1 MSGQRTTGPTRPWI
15 AIPLWCIVFVAPLL
29 AGETALDRYVAKRDP
44 EYGWKVLSTSESDG
58 FVTHVLELTSLRW
71 RNESEVDRPIWKH
84 WLTIVR
90 PRELT
95 STTGFLFIGGGN
107 NDSPPPEAASSRV
120 AGLARSTGTLVA
132 ELGMVPNQPLRF
144 TDSADQPRSEDD
156 LIAYSRIKFMA
167 TGDETWLARLAM
179 VKSGIRA
186 LDAIG
191 EFTASP
197 VGGNR
202 KIEKFVVAGGSK
214 RGWTTW
220 LVGLEDQR
228 VVAMIP
234 LVIDALNSEEIT
246 KHHYRAYGFFSS
258 ALNDYV
264 RHKLFPQKIGSPEY
278 RAVLAIED
286 PYQYRDRPRLRI
298 PKFLINA
305 AGDEFFL
312 PDNSQLYFAELAEEK
327 YLRYVPNAKH
337 NLQGSDALES
347 LQAFYE
353 SVLNDRPRPKFR
365 WTRQSDGALVVTAKD
380 RPREANLWQATNPQ
394 ARDFRLDVI
403 GPAYVRSRLEEASPG
418 VYVARVSPP
427 ASGFTAFFVELVFD
441 SGGRY
446 PHKFTTDVYVVPDV
460 LPFDFEEAQRKALA
474 EE

>member
-1 MSGQRTTGPTRPWI
+1 
-15 AIPLWCIVFVAPLL
+15 VFVAPLL

-58 FVTHVLELTSLRW
+58 FVTHVLELTSQRW
-71 RNESEVDRPIWKH
+71 RSESEVDRPIWRH

-197 VGGNR
+197 AGGNR

-258 ALNDYV
+258 ALDDYV

-312 PDNSQLYFAELAEEK
+312 PDNSQLYFAELPEEK

-365 WTRQSDGALVVTAKD
+365 WTRQSDGALVVTVKD

-403 GPAYVRSRLEEASPG
+403 GPAYVRSRLEESSPG

-427 ASGFTAFFVELVFD
+427 ARGFTAFFVELVFD

-446 PHKFTTDVYVVPDV
+446 PHKFTTDIYVVPDV

>member
-15 AIPLWCIVFVAPLL
+15 AIPLWCLVFVAPLL

-58 FVTHVLELTSLRW
+58 FVTHVLELTSQRW
-71 RNESEVDRPIWKH
+71 RSESEVDRPIWRH

-197 VGGNR
+197 AGGNR

-258 ALNDYV
+258 ALDDYV

-312 PDNSQLYFAELAEEK
+312 PDNSQLYFAELPEEK

-365 WTRQSDGALVVTAKD
+365 WTRQSDGALVVTVKD

-403 GPAYVRSRLEEASPG
+403 GPAYVRSRLEESSPG

-427 ASGFTAFFVELVFD
+427 ARGFTAFFVELVFD

-446 PHKFTTDVYVVPDV
+446 PHKFTTDIYVVPDV